1 MKSMFNP
8 NAIEIVY
15 KDGTQSPRVEIQFPI
30 GHPRRRR
37 EGIPLLVKKF
47 ETNLAR
53 RFAAAR
59 QREILELCLD
69 HERLT
74 ATPVHTFTDLFAA

>member
-1 MKSMFNP
+1 M
-8 NAIEIVY
+8 
-15 KDGTQSPRVEIQFPI
+15 
-30 GHPRRRR
+30 

-53 RFAAAR
+53 RFSPAR
-59 QREILELCLD
+59 QRAILALCAD
-69 HERLT
+69 HQRLA